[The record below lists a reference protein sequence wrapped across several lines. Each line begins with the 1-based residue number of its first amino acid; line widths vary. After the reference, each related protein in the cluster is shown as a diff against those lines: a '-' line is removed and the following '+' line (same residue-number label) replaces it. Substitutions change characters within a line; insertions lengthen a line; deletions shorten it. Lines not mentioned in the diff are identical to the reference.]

1 MFVLL
6 VEEEGDF
13 LLVEQDYLSFVTGT
27 INAEQNVN
35 LLL

>member
-13 LLVEQDYLSFVTGT
+13 LPMEQDYLAFVTGT
-27 INAEQNVN
+27 NAVRNVN